1 MAKRD
6 YYEVLGVSKD
16 ATEADIKKAYR
27 KVAKECHPDL
37 NPDDKEAEQRFKES
51 SEAYEVLSNPEKR
64 AQYDQFGHEGMGQGA
79 AGGGGFGG
87 FGGGAGFGDIFEDIF
102 DMFGG
107 SGGSG
112 RRQGP
117 SKGADLRYNMNITFE
132 EAAFGVEKEIRV
144 ERTEDC
150 SKCEGTGA
158 KPGTDK
164 KTCEKCGGAG
174 QVRFTQNTPFGQIM
188 RTATC
193 DECGGTGE
201 KIESPCDRCSGTGKE
216 RRTKTLNIKIP
227 AGVDTGSVI
236 SLKGEG
242 EPGEKGGPRG
252 DLYIYI
258 QVEPHNI
265 FEREGTNLYC
275 EIPISFSQAALGAD
289 LRVPSLEGKLKYT
302 IEPGTQTGTTFRLK
316 GKGVPNVRNGKKG
329 DLYVR
334 VKVEV
339 PKKLSDKQR
348 ELIEQLAHESGEEIG
363 MSKKKSIKEKI
374 KEAFNKDE

>member
-188 RTATC
+188 RTAAC